1 MDVNRPIVY
10 LYEPALR
17 IEGEIRWS
25 DIPNLISIPGRP
37 DLSLFPDMLT
47 WYKGVHSVERP
58 VVRSVSYFAWPLSL
72 RRLPD
77 GATLEMKYQS
87 IHDPGG
93 WISFKAAVDGSRWQ
107 ADKFLRGENVGTT
120 IGKPGHTFFVHLTLL
135 PINQGEKHFVR
146 DWPAEEITDR
156 LSAMR
161 PVPSTRRHGSPD
173 PDFPSMCLSLLD
185 YAKRYH
191 NISRAQAA
199 WMLIEILRCEMAFET
214 PGSRP
219 S

>member
-1 MDVNRPIVY
+1 MCDTRGQVY
-10 LYEPALR
+10 LEKVPGKEKEA
-17 IEGEIRWS
+17 RWS
-25 DIPNLISIPGRP
+25 DIPYLIRIPGRP
-37 DLSLFPDMLT
+37 ELSFFPDMLT
-47 WYKGVHSVERP
+47 WYVGDHSVEKP
-58 VVRSVSYFAWPLSL
+58 IVRSVSYFPWPLSL

-87 IHDPGG
+87 IHDPGC
-93 WISFKAAVDGSRWQ
+93 WISFKAAMDGSRWQ

-120 IGKPGHTFFVHLTLL
+120 IGQPGSTFIMNLALL
-135 PINQGEKHFVR
+135 PINQGEKHFAR
-146 DWPAEEITDR
+146 DWPAEEIAATY
-156 LSAMR
+156 
-161 PVPSTRRHGSPD
+161 RRMVKAPCARRDPTPD
-173 PDFPSMCLSLLD
+173 PNFPSMCLQLLD

>member
-1 MDVNRPIVY
+1 
-10 LYEPALR
+10 
-17 IEGEIRWS
+17 
-25 DIPNLISIPGRP
+25 
-37 DLSLFPDMLT
+37 MLT
-47 WYKGVHSVERP
+47 WYVGDHSVEEP
-58 VVRSVSYFAWPLSL
+58 IVRSVSYFPVPLRL
-72 RRLPD
+72 RHRPD
-77 GATLEMKYQS
+77 DATLEMEYQS
-87 IHDPGG
+87 IHDPRC
-93 WISFKAAVDGSRWQ
+93 WISFKAAMDRSRWR
-107 ADKFLRGENVGTT
+107 ADKFVRGENVGTT
-120 IGKPGHTFFVHLTLL
+120 IGQPGSTFFMHLALL

-161 PVPSTRRHGSPD
+161 PVPSARRHGSPD
-173 PDFPSMCLSLLD
+173 PDFPSMCLGLLD

-191 NISRAQAA
+191 NISRADAA

>member
-1 MDVNRPIVY
+1 MISATRPQVY
-10 LYEPALR
+10 LTKVPGNEN
-17 IEGEIRWS
+17 EIRWS
-25 DIPNLISIPGRP
+25 DIPDLISIPGRP
-37 DLSLFPDMLT
+37 DLALFPDMLT
-47 WYKGVHSVERP
+47 WYHGDYSAERP
-58 VVRSVSYFAWPLSL
+58 VVRSVSYFPWPLSL
-72 RRLPD
+72 RRLTD

-87 IHDPGG
+87 IHDPGC
-93 WISFKAAVDGSRWQ
+93 WISFKAAMDGSRWQ

-120 IGKPGHTFFVHLTLL
+120 IGKPGSTFIMNLALL
-135 PINQGEKHFVR
+135 PINQGEKHFAR
-146 DWPAEEITDR
+146 DWPAEEIAATY
-156 LSAMR
+156 
-161 PVPSTRRHGSPD
+161 RRMVKAPCARRDPTPD
-173 PDFPSMCLSLLD
+173 PNFPSMCLQLLD